1 MKKQNFIEF
10 EVSNA
15 LKDGFTHQFSFK
27 DGVLTYG
34 IDPILTFLPQDVI
47 KERKPCV
54 NSENIIYRITTK
66 NNIKGFLIVPRYGH
80 EEALPFT

>member
-10 EVSNA
+10 EVSKA
-15 LKDGFTHQFSFK
+15 VKDGFTNQFFLK
-27 DGVLTYG
+27 NGFLTYG

-66 NNIKGFLIVPRYGH
+66 NKVKGFLIVPRYGD